1 MSADPGTGVDPA
13 DVLGKSPVFDLLSK
27 AELAALAKL
36 CRSVSWSAGEV
47 VFREGDPGAS
57 LYVLA
62 QGEVEVMSGHAG
74 EDKVIAVL
82 AAPSAFG
89 EMALVD
95 REARSATVRARTAC
109 QALELT
115 VEAFTA
121 FRKRSRDGF
130 TFVVINVARILSSRL
145 RETSQRLASHL

>member
-1 MSADPGTGVDPA
+1 MSADPVEA
-13 DVLGKSPVFDLLSK
+13 LGRSPVFDLLSQ
-27 AELAALAKL
+27 AELQALARL
-36 CRSVSWSAGEV
+36 CRTVTWAAGEV

-57 LYVLA
+57 LFVLT
-62 QGEVEVMSGHAG
+62 QGEVEVLNGHG
-74 EDKVIAVL
+74 GDDKVIAAL

-95 REARSATVRARTAC
+95 REARSATVRARTPC

-115 VEAFTA
+115 AEAFTA

-145 RETSQRLASHL
+145 RETSQRLAAYL

>member
-1 MSADPGTGVDPA
+1 MSADPVEA
-13 DVLGKSPVFDLLSK
+13 LGRSPVFELLSQ
-27 AELAALAKL
+27 AELAALARL
-36 CRSVSWSAGEV
+36 CRSVTWAAGEV

-57 LYVLA
+57 LFVLA
-62 QGEVEVMSGHAG
+62 DGEVEVLNGHAG
-74 EDKVIAVL
+74 QDKAIAVL
-82 AAPSAFG
+82 SAPSAFG

-95 REARSATVRARTAC
+95 REARSATVRARTPC

-115 VEAFTA
+115 AEAFTA

>member
-1 MSADPGTGVDPA
+1 MSAAPVEA
-13 DVLGKSPVFDLLSK
+13 LGRSPVFDLLSQ
-27 AELAALAKL
+27 AELATLAKL
-36 CRSVSWSAGEV
+36 CRTVKWSAGEV

-57 LYVLA
+57 LFVLTE
-62 QGEVEVMSGHAG
+62 GEVEVLNGHAG
-74 EDKVIAVL
+74 ADKVIAVL
-82 AAPSAFG
+82 ATPAAFG

-109 QALELT
+109 EALELT
-115 VEAFTA
+115 AEAFTA

-145 RETSQRLASHL
+145 RETSQRLAGHL

>member
-1 MSADPGTGVDPA
+1 MSADPVEA
-13 DVLGKSPVFDLLSK
+13 LGRSPVFDLLSQ
-27 AELAALAKL
+27 AELQALARL
-36 CRSVSWSAGEV
+36 CRTVTWAAGEV

-57 LYVLA
+57 LFVLTE
-62 QGEVEVMSGHAG
+62 GEVEILNGHAG
-74 EDKVIAVL
+74 QDKVIAVL
-82 AAPSAFG
+82 GAPAAFG

-95 REARSATVRARTAC
+95 REARSATVRARTPC

-115 VEAFTA
+115 AEAFTA

>member
-1 MSADPGTGVDPA
+1 MNADPVEA
-13 DVLGKSPVFDLLSK
+13 LGRSPVFELLSQ
-27 AELAALAKL
+27 AELQALAKL
-36 CRSVSWSAGEV
+36 CRGVVWSAGEV

-57 LYVLA
+57 LFVLA
-62 QGEVEVMSGHAG
+62 DGEVEVLNGHG
-74 EDKVIAVL
+74 GQDKVIAVL
-82 AAPSAFG
+82 SAPSAFG

-109 QALELT
+109 HALELT
-115 VEAFTA
+115 AEAFTA
-121 FRKRSRDGF
+121 FRNRSRDGF

>member
-1 MSADPGTGVDPA
+1 MIADPVEA
-13 DVLGKSPVFDLLSK
+13 LGRSPVFELLSQ
-27 AELAALAKL
+27 AELSALSRL
-36 CRSVSWSAGEV
+36 CRSVAWAAGEV

-57 LYVLA
+57 LFVLA
-62 QGEVEVMSGHAG
+62 LGEVEVLSGFAG
-74 EDKVIAVL
+74 QDKIITVL
-82 AAPSAFG
+82 SAPSAFG

-95 REARSATVRARTAC
+95 REARSATVRARTPC

-115 VEAFTA
+115 AEAFTA

>member
-1 MSADPGTGVDPA
+1 MSTAPVDA
-13 DVLGKSPVFDLLSK
+13 LSRSPVFDLLSP
-27 AELAALAKL
+27 AELETLAKL
-36 CRSVSWSAGEV
+36 CRMVRWRAGEI

-57 LYVLA
+57 MYVLTD
-62 QGEVEVMSGHAG
+62 GEVEVLNGHAG
-74 EDKVIAVL
+74 ADKVIAVL
-82 AAPSAFG
+82 SAPAGFG

-109 QALELT
+109 EALELT
-115 VEAFTA
+115 AEAFTA

-145 RETSQRLASHL
+145 RETSQRLAGHL